1 MSMFNKALL
10 QSMLEL
16 VQETFPEAVEVVS
29 YEEMQR
35 SDGYCDTCYY
45 EWEEVDITFISSETS
60 EPQVYTYSGDFG
72 ELIRELTK

>member
-16 VQETFPEAVEVVS
+16 VQTSYPDAIEVLS

-35 SDGYCDTCYY
+35 SGGYCDTCYY
-45 EWEEVDITFISSETS
+45 EWEEVDIKFITSENP
-60 EPQVYTYSGDFG
+60 EPQVHTYSGDFG